1 MTSITYKTGRP
12 RKAGDRYPGGK
23 LKPQSQIPNQKVIA
37 LRRAMLGAKDGD
49 AVDLSKAENPMDLA
63 FERGWVTERRHRA
76 GQLFANLYRGI
87 RMPTL
92 KVSRDT
98 SDFAT
103 SAPSPVDRYFQAEE
117 GLEVSGVVLPIDLE
131 LGDTINKA
139 LEDLNAGRITQQQY
153 GSILAKADKKHR
165 ASKINWANLPASDV
179 ARLFDKVMSASGSG
193 GPTGGRQGIEIAMS
207 EGEPLILPVIPE
219 MLREIWAML
228 KSEETSEL
236 FSVCCLGRWPEWI
249 VQRIQGGVLEA
260 PVYRRR
266 RKLLEAGLDKIAEH
280 SQARSKRPAVTIPQP
295 PRPEG
300 VSIALSP
307 APAEAARLVDRTVYV
322 DQDGG
327 KLFEVEQVR
336 RARHSR

>member
-1 MTSITYKTGRP
+1 MTFTTYKTGRP
-12 RKAGDRYPGGK
+12 RKAGDRSPCGK
-23 LKPQSQIPNQKVIA
+23 LRPQPQVPNQKVIA
-37 LRRAMLGAKDGD
+37 MRRAMLGAKDGD

-63 FERGWVTERRHRA
+63 FERGWLTERRHRA

-117 GLEVSGVVLPIDLE
+117 GLEVSGVVLPIDIE
-131 LGDTINKA
+131 LGGTINKA

-179 ARLFDKVMSASGSG
+179 ARLFDTVMSATRASVGAG
-193 GPTGGRQGIEIAMS
+193 QGEV
-207 EGEPLILPVIPE
+207 LPVIPD
-219 MLREIWAML
+219 MLREIWATL
-228 KSEETSEL
+228 KPEETREL

-266 RKLLEAGLDKIAEH
+266 RKLLEAGLDKIVEH
-280 SQARSKRPAVTIPQP
+280 SQARSKRPAVTIPQLQ
-295 PRPEG
+295 RGEG
-300 VSIALSP
+300 VSLALSS